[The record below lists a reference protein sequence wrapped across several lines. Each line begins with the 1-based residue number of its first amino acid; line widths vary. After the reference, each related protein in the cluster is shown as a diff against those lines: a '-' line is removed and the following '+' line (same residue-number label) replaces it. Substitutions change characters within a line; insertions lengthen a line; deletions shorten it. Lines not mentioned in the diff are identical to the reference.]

1 MKKWLNLLNTALYTA
16 TGCLW
21 IANGLEDQSAFE
33 IILGLIWLAGA
44 VIWVARFVQERKESK
59 KEK

>member
-1 MKKWLNLLNTALYTA
+1 MKKWLNLLNAALYAA

-21 IANGLEDQSAFE
+21 IGNGLEDKSVFYV
-33 IILGLIWLAGA
+33 ILGLIWLIGA
-44 VIWVARFVQERKESK
+44 VIWVVRYILERKESK